1 MTLEDLKQKIFEE
14 NFTFEDFDSYYKN
27 LSRENSEFLKLLE
40 EASEIKKDDKKLYD
54 LLIKLKSRSSSELI
68 DKIKRIG
75 YSIRKSQNSY
85 IKDAFTNL
93 GYRLL
98 EQARAGKRD
107 DVYYGFLR
115 IFISARENF
124 PLDLVEAFKPY
135 YSDEMFKVF
144 IFTFLS
150 GVIGQEEQTSNKEK

>member
-1 MTLEDLKQKIFEE
+1 MTLEELKQKIFKE
-14 NFTFEDFDSYYKN
+14 NFTFEDFDSYHKN

-40 EASEIKKDDKKLYD
+40 DACEIKKDDKELYG

-68 DKIKRIG
+68 DKLKRIAI
-75 YSIRKSQNSY
+75 SKSQNSH
-85 IKDAFTNL
+85 IKKAFTNL

-124 PLDLVEAFKPY
+124 PLELIEAFKPY

>member
-1 MTLEDLKQKIFEE
+1 MTLNELKEKLTND
-14 NFTFEDFDSYYKN
+14 NFTYQDFEACYKTLSHEN
-27 LSRENSEFLKLLE
+27 LEFQKLLE
-40 EASEIKKDDKKLYD
+40 EAFEINKDDKQLYGLLRKVKL
-54 LLIKLKSRSSSELI
+54 LNSSELI
-68 DKIKRIG
+68 DKLKRVG
-75 YSIRKSQNSY
+75 YSIRKSSNSTM
-85 IKDAFTNL
+85 KNSFSNL

-115 IFISARENF
+115 IFISVKENF
-124 PLDLVEAFKPY
+124 PLELVEAFKPY

-150 GVIGQEEQTSNKEK
+150 GVIGQEEPTSNKEK

>member
-1 MTLEDLKQKIFEE
+1 MTLEELKQKIFEE

-40 EASEIKKDDKKLYD
+40 DACEIKKDDKKLYG
-54 LLIKLKSRSSSELI
+54 LLIKLKSKSSSELI
-68 DKIKRIG
+68 DKLKKIG
-75 YSIRKSQNSY
+75 NSIRNSQNSH

-98 EQARAGKRD
+98 EQTRAGKRD

-115 IFISARENF
+115 NYISAKEKF
-124 PLDLVEAFKPY
+124 PLELVEVFKPY

-150 GVIGQEEQTSNKEK
+150 GVIGQEEQTSNKE